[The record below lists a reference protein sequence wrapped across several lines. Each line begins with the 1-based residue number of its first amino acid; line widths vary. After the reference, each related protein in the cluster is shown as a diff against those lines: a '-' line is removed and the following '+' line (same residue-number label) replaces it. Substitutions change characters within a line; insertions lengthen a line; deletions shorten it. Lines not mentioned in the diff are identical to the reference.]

1 MTQENVKSQGNV
13 YNKST
18 DINADTTLDLYDTG
32 RQLIVSGTAAVTCTL
47 PPIADVRAGWSVQLL
62 FASDHAHEVEINSAD
77 SNILYGMVQT
87 ALGAEVAEA
96 SGSLALTYNMMGSP
110 VTCSTVEDFCD
121 GTLWHIRGETP
132 NGATFS

>member
-32 RQLIVSGTAAVTCTL
+32 RQLIVSGTAALTCSL
-47 PPIADVRAGWSVQLL
+47 PPIADVRAGWSVQFL

-77 SNILYGMVQT
+77 SNILYGMVRAQ
-87 ALGAEVAEA
+87 AGPVVAEA
-96 SGSLALTYNMMGSP
+96 SGSLALVANPMGGS
-110 VTCSTVEDFCD
+110 VACSTVEVFCD

-132 NGATFS
+132 NQAIFS